1 MGLRDGIMGK
11 FAIIA
16 AGLLA
21 LLGSAHAEAGN
32 KSKVKTAKLVVTKS
46 TKHKVHT
53 AKKRA
58 RAPGRSLVT
67 PPLAELNEIEEGLS
81 PFGSKFVSKRVQ
93 FAASQGPVPE
103 SYDCDGR
110 TEETKKQEAEREA
123 LAKCEASG
131 EKYCRVHRSVIV
143 KNGELKCGDVPGRSC
158 KRKEFIR
165 GCVARAI
172 AVGGE
177 APEAAAAAF

>member
-1 MGLRDGIMGK
+1 M
-11 FAIIA
+11 
-16 AGLLA
+16 
-21 LLGSAHAEAGN
+21 GSAEAEAGS

-46 TKHKVHT
+46 SKAKHEVQT
-53 AKKRA
+53 ARKRA
-58 RAPGRSLVT
+58 RGARRPIVT
-67 PPLAELNEIEEGLS
+67 PPMAEIKEIEDGLS

-93 FAASQGPVPE
+93 FAASEGPVPE
-103 SYDCDGR
+103 SYDCDGSV
-110 TEETKKQEAEREA
+110 EEAKKQEAEREA

-143 KNGELKCGDVPGRSC
+143 KNGELKCGDVPGRAC
-158 KRKEFIR
+158 KRKEYIR